1 MGMRSTAAMDL
12 YDITIIGAGPTGL
25 FAGFYAGLREM
36 RTKII
41 DALPEVGGQLTTLY
55 PEKIIFDS
63 PGYPQ
68 ILAKDLV
75 KQLFEQT
82 NGVNPTLVL
91 GERATSIKHL
101 EGNVIKILTDKRVH
115 YTRTLLISAGVGAF
129 QPNKLPIPALEKY
142 DGNGVYYHVK
152 DKESFKGKR
161 LLIVGGG
168 DSAVDWALNL
178 MDVCSKITLVH
189 RRDQFRAHEAS
200 VKELLAS
207 PVDVKLFYE
216 LKDIRGNAVPEE
228 AVIFNNKTN
237 EVSTLPVDAVL
248 LNLGFKADLGP
259 IKDWGLELDGRS
271 IVVNANMETNLPGVY
286 AGGDVIT
293 IKGAIKLNLIAIGFA
308 HAATAVAAA
317 KKRLD
322 PTAPTFTHSS
332 EGGLPT
338 SKPVAPSTPPAY

>member
-1 MGMRSTAAMDL
+1 MDL

-25 FAGFYAGLREM
+25 FAAFYAGLREM
-36 RTKII
+36 RTKVI

-63 PGYPQ
+63 PGYPK

-82 NGVNPTLVL
+82 NGVGPTLVL
-91 GERATSIKHL
+91 GERAVAIKHL
-101 EGNVIKILTDKRVH
+101 EGNIIQVTTDKGLH
-115 YTRTLLISAGVGAF
+115 FTKTLLISAGVGAF
-129 QPNKLPIPALEKY
+129 QPNKLPIPALDEYEGK
-142 DGNGVYYHVK
+142 GVYYHVN
-152 DKESFKGKR
+152 DLEIFRGKK

-178 MDVCSKITLVH
+178 KDTCQKITLVH

-200 VKELLAS
+200 VKELLS
-207 PVDVKLFYE
+207 SNVEVKLFYE
-216 LKDIRGNAVPEE
+216 LKDIKGNATPEE
-228 AVIFNNKTN
+228 AIIFNNKTN
-237 EVSTLPVDAVL
+237 EASTIPVDAVL

-271 IVVNANMETNLPGVY
+271 IVVNTNMETNLPGVY
-286 AGGDVIT
+286 AGGDIIT
-293 IKGAIKLNLIAIGFA
+293 IKGAVKLNLIAIGFA
-308 HAATAVAAA
+308 HAATAVAVA

-322 PTAPTFTHSS
+322 PTAATFTHSS

-338 SKPVAPSTPPAY
+338 AKPVAPAPQ

>member
-1 MGMRSTAAMDL
+1 MASMDL

-25 FAGFYAGLREM
+25 FAAFYAGLREM

-41 DALPEVGGQLTTLY
+41 DTLPEVGGQLTTLY

-68 ILAKDLV
+68 VLAKDLV
-75 KQLFEQT
+75 KQLLEQA
-82 NGVNPTLVL
+82 NGVGPTLIL
-91 GERATSIKHL
+91 GERALSIKHL
-101 EGNVIKILTDKRVH
+101 EGNIIKITTDKGLH
-115 YTRTLLISAGVGAF
+115 YTKTLFISAGVGAF
-129 QPNKLPIPALEKY
+129 QPNKLPIPALDKY
-142 DGNGVYYHVK
+142 EGQGVYYHVK
-152 DKESFKGKR
+152 EKEAFRGKK

-178 MDVCSKITLVH
+178 KDICEKITLIH

-200 VKELLAS
+200 VRELNTS
-207 PVDVKLFYE
+207 PVDVRLFSE
-216 LKDIRGNAVPEE
+216 LKDIKGNTVPDE
-228 AVIFNNKTN
+228 AVIFNNRTN
-237 EVSTLPVDAVL
+237 ETSTIPVDAVL

-259 IKDWGLELDGRS
+259 IMDWGLDLIGRS
-271 IVVNANMETNLPGVY
+271 IVVNMNMETNLPGVY
-286 AGGDVIT
+286 AGGDIIT
-293 IKGAIKLNLIAIGFA
+293 IRGAVKLNLIAIGFA
-308 HAATAVAAA
+308 HAATAVAVA

-338 SKPVAPSTPPAY
+338 PRPVAPAAN

>member
-1 MGMRSTAAMDL
+1 MMSMDL

-25 FAGFYAGLREM
+25 FAAFYAGLREM

-63 PGYPQ
+63 PGYAHV
-68 ILAKDLV
+68 LAKDLV
-75 KQLFEQT
+75 KQLLEQT
-82 NGVNPTLVL
+82 SGVNPTVVL
-91 GERATSIKHL
+91 GERALFIKHL
-101 EGNVIKILTDKRVH
+101 EGNIIQVTTDKGVH
-115 YTRTLLISAGVGAF
+115 CTKTLFISAGVGAF
-129 QPNKLPIPALEKY
+129 QPNKLPIPALDKY
-142 DGNGVYYHVK
+142 EGQGVYYHVK
-152 DKESFKGKR
+152 EKETFRGKK

-178 MDVCSKITLVH
+178 KDVCEKITLIH
-189 RRDQFRAHEAS
+189 RRDQFRAHEAN

-216 LKDIRGNAVPEE
+216 LKDIKGNAVPQQ
-228 AVIFNNKTN
+228 AVILNNKTN
-237 EVSTLPVDAVL
+237 ETSTIPVDAVL

-271 IVVNANMETNLPGVY
+271 IVVNTNMETNLPGVY
-286 AGGDVIT
+286 AGGDIIT
-293 IKGAIKLNLIAIGFA
+293 IKGAVKLNLIAIGFA
-308 HAATAVAAA
+308 HAATAVAVA

-338 SKPVAPSTPPAY
+338 PKQVAPSAQ

>member
-1 MGMRSTAAMDL
+1 MDL

-25 FAGFYAGLREM
+25 FAAFYAGLREM
-36 RTKII
+36 RTKVI
-41 DALPEVGGQLTTLY
+41 DALPEAGGQLTTLY

-75 KQLFEQT
+75 KQLLDQAS
-82 NGVNPTLVL
+82 GVHPNLVL
-91 GERATSIKHL
+91 GERAQSIKHL
-101 EGNVIKILTDKRVH
+101 EGNIIQVTTDKDVH
-115 YTRTLLISAGVGAF
+115 HTKTLFISAGVGAF
-129 QPNKLPIPALEKY
+129 QPNKLPIPALDKY
-142 DGNGVYYHVK
+142 EGRGVYYHVK
-152 DKESFKGKR
+152 EKEIFRDKK

-178 MDVCSKITLVH
+178 KDVCQNITLIH

-200 VKELLAS
+200 VKELLS
-207 PVDVKLFYE
+207 SNVDVKLFYE
-216 LKDIRGNAVPEE
+216 LKDIKGNAAPQE
-228 AVIFNNKTN
+228 AVILNSKIN
-237 EVSTLPVDAVL
+237 ETSTIPVDDVL

-259 IKDWGLELDGRS
+259 IKDWGLELEGRS
-271 IVVNANMETNLPGVY
+271 IVVNTNMETNLPGVY
-286 AGGDVIT
+286 AGGDIIT
-293 IKGAIKLNLIAIGFA
+293 VKGAVKLNLIAIGFA
-308 HAATAVAAA
+308 HAATAVAVA

-338 SKPVAPSTPPAY
+338 PKPVASSPQ